1 MLLELRIRGLGA
13 IDEATLELGGG
24 FTAVTGETGA
34 GKTMLLT
41 GLGLLL
47 GGRADAGLVRGGHER
62 TEVEGRFRVSP
73 TGPVAAVVEESGGE
87 LDGDEL
93 VVART
98 ISADG
103 RSRAYVGG
111 RSVPAAVLARLADD
125 LVTVHGQADQ
135 RGLLR
140 PSVQRGV
147 LDRYAGPSAEAAL
160 VAYREAFAELAAI
173 RAQLDEVT
181 SHRRERMLEA
191 DALRHG
197 VADVEA
203 VQPVVGE
210 EELLAAEAARL
221 GHAEVLRDAAGA
233 ARRALH
239 SDDDSAA
246 EASDVLALLAKAR
259 RELEGVA
266 GHDPALD
273 AMAARLAEASYQLA
287 DVAADVASYL
297 DQLEADP
304 TRLAVAQE
312 RIAKLSGLT
321 KRYGADI
328 AGVLAWADEARARLD
343 ALGDDDGLISA
354 LGERRDAVLRRLTET
369 AGELSRLRAAAA
381 ARLEAAVSVELSG
394 LAMPHAA
401 VQVTLTRRD
410 DPHGLVVDGAGVAF
424 GPSGIDE
431 VELRLVAHDGAPAR
445 PLHRG
450 ASGGELSRVMLAL
463 EIVLAGAD
471 PTPAFVFDEVDAGVG
486 GRAAVEVGRRLAGLA
501 TSAQVLVVTHL
512 PQVAAFADHHV
523 VVEKPDRGAVTSSSV
538 SAVDGADRLRELSR
552 MLGGQ
557 EDSELA
563 RGHAEELLALAG
575 DAKGVASRT
584 ARIVRGA
591 KNRAR

>member
-1 MLLELRIRGLGA
+1 MLVELRIRGLGA
-13 IDEATLELGGG
+13 IDEATLELGAG

-47 GGRADAGLVRGGHER
+47 GGRSDAGLVRAGHER

-73 TGPVAAVVEESGGE
+73 TGPVAAIVEDSGGQ

-93 VVART
+93 VVVRT

-111 RSVPAAVLARLADD
+111 RSVPAAVLTTLAEE
-125 LVTVHGQADQ
+125 LITVHGQADQ

-140 PSVQRGV
+140 PGIQRGV
-147 LDRYAGPSAEAAL
+147 LDRYAGAEADAAL
-160 VAYREAFAELAAI
+160 AAYRSAFAELAAV
-173 RAQLDEVT
+173 RAELDEVT

-197 VADVEA
+197 VADIDAVEPLDGEDATLA
-203 VQPVVGE
+203 V
-210 EELLAAEAARL
+210 EAARL
-221 GHAEVLRDAAGA
+221 GHAEALRTAASG

-239 SDDDSAA
+239 GEQDGAVESTDALGLV
-246 EASDVLALLAKAR
+246 ASAR
-259 RELEGVA
+259 RELEAVA
-266 GHDPALD
+266 GHDPVLD
-273 AMAARLAEASYQLA
+273 ALAARLAEASYQLSDIA
-287 DVAADVASYL
+287 SEVAGYL

-304 TRLAVAQE
+304 ARLEVVQE

-321 KRYGADI
+321 RRYGSDI
-328 AGVLAWADEARARLD
+328 QAVLAWADQARTRL
-343 ALGDDDGLISA
+343 ATLGDDDGLITA
-354 LGERRDAVLRRLTET
+354 LGERRDAALRRLTES
-369 AGELSRLRAAAA
+369 AAQLSKLRGAAA
-381 ARLEAAVSVELSG
+381 ARLEAAVGKELAG

-401 VQVTLTRRD
+401 VPVGLMRRD
-410 DPHGLVVDGAGVAF
+410 DPHGIVVDGASVAF

-431 VELRLVAHDGAPAR
+431 VELRLIAHEGAPAR

-471 PTPAFVFDEVDAGVG
+471 PVPTFVFDEVDAGVG

-501 TSAQVLVVTHL
+501 GSAQVLVVTHL

-523 VVEKPDRGAVTSSSV
+523 VVAKPDRGAVTSSAV
-538 SAVDGADRLRELSR
+538 ARVDGAERLRELSR

-563 RGHAEELLALAG
+563 QGHAEELLALAVA
-575 DAKGVASRT
+575 AKGAT
-584 ARIVRGA
+584 A
-591 KNRAR
+591 